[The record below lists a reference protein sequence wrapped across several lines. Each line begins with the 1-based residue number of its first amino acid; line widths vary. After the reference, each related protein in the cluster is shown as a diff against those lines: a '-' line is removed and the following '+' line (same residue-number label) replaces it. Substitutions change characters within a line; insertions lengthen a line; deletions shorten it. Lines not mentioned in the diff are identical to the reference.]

1 MCIGNRAGY
10 DIRCHVCTRRSGT
23 RKRIFGKIPGAFL
36 PLGCDLWRRYSSLQL
51 LDVNPAQ
58 NVGNSKPQRA
68 VVERDHFADCVVGI
82 PPIDNDPVCGNIE
95 SDSIVAFPTM
105 NKDGP
110 VFRIL
115 NHPEEWYEIILRR
128 VQWPHWNPDVFQLRS
143 CQEFSVIVI
152 MSNVDNCPDSSF
164 LQIPESFGCRL
175 RASPQCR
182 RYLRKVSN
190 AAQAVVARCRK
201 RNGCWTGGQRSAASR
216 KQRN

>member
-1 MCIGNRAGY
+1 MLGGRRVSARFRGNAYSER
-10 DIRCHVCTRRSGT
+10 
-23 RKRIFGKIPGAFL
+23 FLGAFL

-115 NHPEEWYEIILRR
+115 DHPEEWYEIILRR

-175 RASPQCR
+175 RTSPQCR

-190 AAQAVVARCRK
+190 AAQAVVAWCRK
-201 RNGCWTGGQRSAASR
+201 RNGCWTGRQRGAASL